1 MRSMASMQVY
11 FVRHGDAGEKRKWKG
26 PDAERPLSKRGL
38 KTCRQ
43 AAEHFACILPAPPG
57 IVLTSPL
64 VRAAQTASIVARA
77 WDVVDTVTAD
87 SRLDHGFSVARL
99 RGILSDYRGHGTI
112 VLVGHEP
119 SMSGVISGLV
129 GGGAIELKKGGVAS
143 VLVTNRTKPKGKL
156 QFLVT
161 PAVLDCE

>member
-1 MRSMASMQVY
+1 MASMQVY

-26 PDAERPLSKRGL
+26 PDGERPLSKHGL

-43 AAEHFACILPAPPG
+43 AADHFACILPAPPSV
-57 IVLTSPL
+57 VLTSPL
-64 VRAAQTASIVARA
+64 VRAAQTATIAARA
-77 WDVVDTVTAD
+77 WDAIEAVTAD
-87 SRLDHGFSVARL
+87 ERLDHGFSIARL
-99 RGILSDYRGHGTI
+99 RAILSDYRGHSSI

-119 SMSGVISGLV
+119 SMSGVISALV
-129 GGGAIELKKGGVAS
+129 GGGEIELKKGGVAC
-143 VLVTNRTKPKGKL
+143 VLVTNRTRPKGKL